1 MLAEASRLGQ
11 IFFNPKKKKN
21 CPCGFTPSHSYNL
34 KKKKIVRGDP
44 VRTAQVIILITPK
57 RKRGESPLTNIISK
71 KKPVR
76 LRTL

>member
-34 KKKKIVRGDP
+34 KKKKMSGATRPKIA
-44 VRTAQVIILITPK
+44 RTASYRPAPK
-57 RKRGESPLTNIISK
+57 LSGATRPPHLFN
-71 KKPVR
+71 
-76 LRTL
+76 L

>member
-34 KKKKIVRGDP
+34 KKKKMSEATRPKIVRGD
-44 VRTAQVIILITPK
+44 
-57 RKRGESPLTNIISK
+57 SPPPFI
-71 KKPVR
+71 
-76 LRTL
+76 